1 MDIFVSLKE
10 IINRINRLDERY
22 KNKFING
29 TSSTN
34 PFSFVQNKTFVWIE
48 KPKQEPQCRLEN
60 FSDFDD

>member
-22 KNKFING
+22 KNNFING

-48 KPKQEPQCRLEN
+48 KPKQEPQCNIDEFRKLDN
-60 FSDFDD
+60 